1 MANLSLVEVLVH
13 TIWVLPLF
21 FVPVIAFECLYDFFQ
36 GRTSWMQS
44 RPFLSRFSLI
54 LILLMPIFA
63 AITLFTNEW
72 LGSALFMFLS
82 TIAMFYGQDLYQLG
96 KSGLTR
102 VWNKGRKAP

>member
-21 FVPVIAFECLYDFFQ
+21 FVPVIAFECLYDCL
-36 GRTSWMQS
+36 RHRISWMHS

-63 AITLFTNEW
+63 AITHFTNEW
-72 LGSALFMFLS
+72 LGSAPFMFLS
-82 TIAMFYGQDLYQLG
+82 TLAIFYGQDLYQLG
-96 KSGLTR
+96 KSVLKR
-102 VWNKGRKAP
+102 ALNRSRKAP